1 LNHILLNQQLLNGID
16 EETENLDIILF
27 FVETINKS
35 KEVSD
40 QLIFVFLRCYL
51 RGKINF
57 RSNAC
62 TRWPQTV
69 SRILL
74 FISSPN
80 IDRFS

>member
-40 QLIFVFLRCYL
+40 QL
-51 RGKINF
+51 
-57 RSNAC
+57 
-62 TRWPQTV
+62 
-69 SRILL
+69 
-74 FISSPN
+74 
-80 IDRFS
+80 